1 MKQKDVFMKVEML
14 DKKNFELYENFLS
27 LNEGATLYYSIKYKC
42 FLERILNCSS
52 EYYVAWKDNKICGIL
67 PLMYKKGNYGK
78 VYNTLPF
85 YGSNGGVLAS
95 CKEAYKVLINKF
107 EELVASPGVASSNYI
122 ENPLFE
128 SELKTDLLSDEVD
141 CRIGQFTPLEKKL
154 GVSESIDDF
163 LMKSF
168 HTKTRN
174 MIRKALKCDIEVEV
188 NNNEIGFVN
197 KVHVDNMTEIGG
209 KPKSNLFFN
218 EIETFF
224 EEGKD
229 YKIYIAKKEG
239 KKIAALLLFY
249 YNKTV
254 EYFTPVIESEYR
266 SLQPMSVLIYQA
278 MIDASIKGFKYW
290 NWGGTWKSQEGVF
303 RFKNRW
309 NTKNIEYKYY
319 IRINNKKIY
328 QSSKSELLSE
338 YPDFFVLPFDKL
350 NN

>member
-1 MKQKDVFMKVEML
+1 MIND
-14 DKKNFELYENFLS
+14 
-27 LNEGATLYYSIKYKC
+27 
-42 FLERILNCSS
+42 
-52 EYYVAWKDNKICGIL
+52 L
-67 PLMYKKGNYGK
+67 PK
-78 VYNTLPF
+78 
-85 YGSNGGVLAS
+85 
-95 CKEAYKVLINKF
+95 
-107 EELVASPGVASSNYI
+107 
-122 ENPLFE
+122 
-128 SELKTDLLSDEVD
+128 
-141 CRIGQFTPLEKKL
+141 
-154 GVSESIDDF
+154 
-163 LMKSF
+163 
-168 HTKTRN
+168 
-174 MIRKALKCDIEVEV
+174 
-188 NNNEIGFVN
+188 
-197 KVHVDNMTEIGG
+197 
-209 KPKSNLFFN
+209 